1 MGFYIRVNCP
11 ISIVNIIISDPN
23 SWIWLRL
30 AHPVVKQLE
39 YQPPNTIGPCDKYTK
54 TTAFFG
60 SAQRIN
66 FKHPWSLTW
75 HLKIKFLEN
84 EGSYWKAS
92 FSGAMFNFC
101 WSFRKRH
108 LSCSRVHCQYY
119 PHVWLTRL
127 KRFQRSCCIFDT
139 AGSPC
144 WRNSTKTNKKAHFL
158 LCLSMEK
165 KQHGTK
171 KTHRVWWVSGISV
184 WFLFGYLV
192 GGFNPFEKYARQIG
206 SFPQKIGVKIQ
217 KIFETTT

>member
-23 SWIWLRL
+23 SWISLRL

-54 TTAFFG
+54 TTGVFCL
-60 SAQRIN
+60 SSKDQLQTPRIN
-66 FKHPWSLTW
+66 FRHPPTIDTP
-75 HLKIKFLEN
+75 LKFNMAPEHQFLEN

-101 WSFRKRH
+101 WSFRKKRH

-127 KRFQRSCCIFDT
+127 KGFNVRAVFLIRRVHHAEGTPQKPREKTRPSLPFYEKKT
-139 AGSPC
+139 A
-144 WRNSTKTNKKAHFL
+144 WNKKN
-158 LCLSMEK
+158 
-165 KQHGTK
+165 T
-171 KTHRVWWVSGISV
+171 
-184 WFLFGYLV
+184 
-192 GGFNPFEKYARQIG
+192 
-206 SFPQKIGVKIQ
+206 
-217 KIFETTT
+217 